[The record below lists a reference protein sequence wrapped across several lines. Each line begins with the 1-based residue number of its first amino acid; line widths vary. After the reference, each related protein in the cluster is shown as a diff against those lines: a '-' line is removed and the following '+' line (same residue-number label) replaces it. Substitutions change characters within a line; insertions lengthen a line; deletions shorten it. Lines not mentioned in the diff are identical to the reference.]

1 MTDEPQSAYLP
12 HSDQEPLQPFD
23 VRDHSGRKG
32 MFMLVGGL
40 ICLAVLLVIIL
51 KLFASGTR
59 GRDQTPRIMASNKP
73 YKEVPLDKGGVQ
85 TPNQDKE
92 IYDVLKGTT
101 KSETITVSPLPEE
114 PVQRPQ
120 IKISEQPASANIV
133 IKEPNSASAN
143 GAQISTQSPKPQT
156 TAPPAQKP
164 KPVIPPKVSG
174 DYVVQV
180 ASLRS
185 RGEATTAWNELKAGF
200 NDVVTAQYYADIKRV
215 DLDSKGIYY
224 RLRVSGSAD
233 KLAAKKLCARL
244 KARGQ
249 DCIVTKR

>member
-40 ICLAVLLVIIL
+40 ICLAVLLVIVM

-59 GRDQTPRIMASNKP
+59 GRDQTPRIMASNEP
-73 YKEVPLDKGGVQ
+73 YKEVPLDRGGVQ

-101 KSETITVSPLPEE
+101 KPETVTVSPPPEE

-120 IKISEQPASANIV
+120 IKVSEQPASANVV
-133 IKEPNSASAN
+133 IKEPNSTSTAGTQN
-143 GAQISTQSPKPQT
+143 STQAPTQQIKT
-156 TAPPAQKP
+156 PPAQKP
-164 KPVIPPKVSG
+164 KPVIRPQVSG

-185 RGEATTAWNELKAGF
+185 RAEANTAWNELQAGF

-233 KLAAKKLCARL
+233 KIAAKKMCTRL